1 MMKITEFTWT
11 GVLWVLGGMCAAAA
25 GLLVW
30 SPYKIK
36 PVEDLAH
43 SLQDAWA
50 DHHTIA

>member
-1 MMKITEFTWT
+1 MNPPEVTVKSILWT
-11 GVLWVLGGMCAAAA
+11 MGGICAAAA

-50 DHHTIA
+50 DHHTVV